1 MRWLYTSQYFY
12 TNQPPV
18 PPPHRNKLQ
27 LGKWKNGKPDKTLN
41 QSVGYYSREAAAV
54 LVEFGRS
61 YNSADKKEIIL
72 LYL

>member
-41 QSVGYYSREAAAV
+41 QSVGYYSREAVV
-54 LVEFGRS
+54 LVEFGKS